1 MYTERDHT
9 FVVCA
14 YKESAYLEAAIRSLL
29 DQTVNGRIIVS
40 TSTPN
45 ARIEGLCEKYGL
57 PLVVNRGESSIA
69 KDWNFGYNAA
79 ETPLVTVAHQDDIYE
94 PEFLE
99 RSLIALNR
107 VEGKNVQIAFTDY
120 CELRAGKKV
129 CRNKLLTIK
138 RVLLLPLRIRSL
150 GKFRFV
156 KRRILS
162 FGNPITGAEKDALI
176 RVFEQQKIPLML
188 AEHDRMYANFINQRL
203 ITAQTSVN
211 AQIPEAEEYTG
222 APIYQAVAFVTPEE
236 MKALSSQFPNCR
248 ITWWTEMAVDVVP
261 QNAGKVSGIR
271 RYLEKEGIDISETM
285 AFGDGENDID
295 MLRFVKLGVAM
306 SNAAPHVQAAADY
319 VTTHIDEDGIANA
332 MKHFSII

>member
-1 MYTERDHT
+1 MIKVIFFDIDSTLVSHT
-9 FVVCA
+9 NCQVPP
-14 YKESAYLEAAIRSLL
+14 SAREAIKAARARGIRCVIA
-29 DQTVNGRIIVS
+29 TGRHLS
-40 TSTPN
+40 ELP
-45 ARIEGLCEKYGL
+45 GL
-57 PLVVNRGESSIA
+57 PMDDMEF
-69 KDWNFGYNAA
+69 DGYI
-79 ETPLVTVAHQDDIYE
+79 T
-94 PEFLE
+94 
-99 RSLIALNR
+99 LN
-107 VEGKNVQIAFTDY
+107 GQLCYDA
-120 CELRAGKKV
+120 
-129 CRNKLLTIK
+129 NKQ
-138 RVLLLPLRIRSL
+138 
-150 GKFRFV
+150 
-156 KRRILS
+156 LS

-176 RVFEQQKIPLML
+176 SVFKQQKIPLML

-306 SNAAPHVQAAADY
+306 GNAAPHVQAAADY